1 MDLKLVKLRA
11 DHADRWIF
19 ERINAEAF
27 PPSERMTMDDIFLF
41 ASDTNTDVLGIYD
54 GDTPIGFTVLLK
66 NKVCGYLYFLAIDQ
80 SLRSHGYGSAALKEL
95 LNAYAPLQLI
105 LDFEEIDPDAAN
117 YAQRLR
123 RKQFYLR
130 NGFHETG
137 RYTFL
142 REDRFEV
149 VCSGGALLD
158 DALIDLL
165 HVLHAHRADFPDV
178 LL

>member
-66 NKVCGYLYFLAIDQ
+66 IRCADIFIFWPLTSRY
-80 SLRSHGYGSAALKEL
+80 ALT
-95 LNAYAPLQLI
+95 AMAVP
-105 LDFEEIDPDAAN
+105 P
-117 YAQRLR
+117 
-123 RKQFYLR
+123 
-130 NGFHETG
+130 
-137 RYTFL
+137 
-142 REDRFEV
+142 
-149 VCSGGALLD
+149 
-158 DALIDLL
+158 
-165 HVLHAHRADFPDV
+165 
-178 LL
+178 